1 MDGSTLLSGESTA
14 PCIEYG
20 LDRIPKCT
28 LLLKPSFHS
37 FLILSSPSNA

>member
-1 MDGSTLLSGESTA
+1 MDGSTLLSGESMA

-28 LLLKPSFHS
+28 LLLTPSFLP
-37 FLILSSPSNA
+37 FFILSSPSNG